1 MENSKFKL
9 LNIDKKSYI
18 LTDFDWIIGNG
29 PIYSGRLIYNYAL
42 YEVEGNLFKNLSIQ
56 DIYNNVF

>member
-9 LNIDKKSYI
+9 LNKDTESYT
-18 LTDFDWIIGNG
+18 LTNFDRIIGNG

-42 YEVEGNLFKNLSIQ
+42 YEVDGNLFNNLSIQ
-56 DIYNNVF
+56 DIYSNVF